1 MEMSKLKQCKFC
13 VVTVKHDLETRLHFT
28 LNAKSLASYFKCEK
42 CETHIMFWRLDTK
55 SEVLKISKV
64 IARWHINTFN
74 MLGQIKY
81 IFGLISP
88 WSFENLF
95 NILNIWKCL
104 LPQ

>member
-55 SEVLKISKV
+55 K
-64 IARWHINTFN
+64 
-74 MLGQIKY
+74 
-81 IFGLISP
+81 
-88 WSFENLF
+88 WSIENFQSYCTLTY
-95 NILNIWKCL
+95 
-104 LPQ
+104 